1 MSETLKK
8 AGVCPHCGAP
18 LRNLAP
24 DIPGRIPDPAIV
36 LDPAKAFF
44 ADFVRYDLQ
53 ALAAEAL
60 QEKAFD
66 ESARVRV
73 TQMDIRKLLEKRRKD
88 HK

>member
-18 LRNLAP
+18 LKTLAP
-24 DIPGRIPDPAIV
+24 DIPAKPPVPATVSDPGK
-36 LDPAKAFF
+36 DFF
-44 ADFVRYDLQ
+44 ADFVRYDLE

-73 TQMDIRKLLEKRRKD
+73 TQQDIRKLLEKRRGRK
-88 HK
+88 

>member
-18 LRNLAP
+18 LKTLAP
-24 DIPGRIPDPAIV
+24 DIPGKAPDPSIV

-44 ADFVRYDLQ
+44 ADFVRYDLES
-53 ALAAEAL
+53 LAAEAL

-73 TQMDIRKLLEKRRKD
+73 TQQDIRQLLEKRRKGR
-88 HK
+88 K